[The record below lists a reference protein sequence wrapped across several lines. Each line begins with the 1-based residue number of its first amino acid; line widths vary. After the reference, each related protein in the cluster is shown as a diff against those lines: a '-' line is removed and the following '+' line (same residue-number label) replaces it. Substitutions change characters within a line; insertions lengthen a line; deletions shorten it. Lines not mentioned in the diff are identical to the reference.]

1 MIRSCKVFLIQKKFF
16 LILDYFSRFLMVA
29 AIGGELEGRGLIA
42 AQIAEDLSKCPNSG
56 GSLQS
61 ISRK

>member
-1 MIRSCKVFLIQKKFF
+1 
-16 LILDYFSRFLMVA
+16 MVA

>member
-1 MIRSCKVFLIQKKFF
+1 MTRSCEGVSHSKIFF

-42 AQIAEDLSKCPNSG
+42 AQIAEDLLKCPNSG